1 MSSERNTILT
11 KILDVLRRKTG
22 PSEIG
27 DQVKTD
33 HSLNRKLWIGTGII
47 TVCTIIL
54 AAGLLARSYNDF
66 VTARSNLHDISDYG
80 DLLEAA
86 NRVSAERGPANS
98 ALGEA
103 PATDG
108 ATQRNLAR
116 FRAASDESLRRLIDH
131 AARSAT
137 DDVNQVPLAMI
148 EPVRRQLLRARADI
162 DRLHSQPL
170 TSRDVGELQR
180 AIQAMIDVV
189 EQLQPAIRWKIE
201 RLIAR
206 DARLASPVLTGRML
220 GELREHG
227 GRIASQ
233 IMAPIAARRPLALGN
248 LINYSETRGRLI
260 ELWQLVGRQD
270 HTIGDERL
278 ADLWHQAEQ
287 QFFGDGMTMLEQLV
301 REGRSTGSYTMTPTE
316 LTARF
321 VPTLQPLEDL
331 RRTFLDR
338 AIARVA
344 ADREQALHMLGVTIA
359 LTLAILAIL
368 AGLII
373 SAQRFVF
380 RPVLQARDMVIA
392 LADNRH
398 VARAPT
404 GTGSKEMSRL
414 FEAIGILDGRLRE
427 RAVLMEQLKLL
438 ADTDA
443 LTGLLNRGALERI
456 GETDR
461 PYQGLARDICLILMD
476 IDHFKAIN
484 DQYGHLVG
492 DQVLTDVATLVRSTL
507 RQGDLVARFGGEEIA
522 ILVPDKDINAALALA
537 TRIHQD
543 LASHVFAVEDGTR
556 LKVTASFGVAR
567 GSRGGDHWR
576 RLIEAADAALYQAK
590 SDGRNRVHGA
600 LLTLVQPL
608 PPDQARPAR
617 EIRL

>member
-1 MSSERNTILT
+1 MSSERNNIIT
-11 KILDVLRRKTG
+11 KILDILRGKARSIET
-22 PSEIG
+22 G
-27 DQVKTD
+27 DQGKTD

-47 TVCTIIL
+47 TICTIIL
-54 AAGLLARSYNDF
+54 AAGLLARSYSDF

-86 NRVSAERGPANS
+86 NRISAERGPTNS
-98 ALGEA
+98 ALGEEPSA
-103 PATDG
+103 DG

-116 FRAASDESLRRLIDH
+116 FRTASDEALDRLIDH
-131 AARSAT
+131 AITSHA
-137 DDVNQVPLAMI
+137 DDINQVPLAML
-148 EPVRRQLLRARADI
+148 EPVRRQLLRARADV
-162 DRLHSQPL
+162 DRIRNQSLAR
-170 TSRDVGELQR
+170 RDVAELQR
-180 AIQAMIDVV
+180 AIEAMIGAV

-233 IMAPIAARRPLALGN
+233 IMAPIAARRPLALNN

-270 HTIGDERL
+270 HTIGGDQRL

-287 QFFGDGMTMLEQLV
+287 QFFGDGMTMLEELV
-301 REGRSTGSYTMTPTE
+301 RAGRDTGHYAMTPTE

-331 RRTFLDR
+331 RRTFLER
-338 AIARVA
+338 AIAHAA
-344 ADREQALHMLGVTIA
+344 ADRERALHTLGTAIA

-380 RPVLQARDMVIA
+380 KPLLQARDLVIA
-392 LADNRH
+392 LANNRH
-398 VARAPT
+398 VAPAPM

-476 IDHFKAIN
+476 IDHFKTIN
-484 DQYGHLVG
+484 DQHGHLVG
-492 DQVLTDVATLVRSTL
+492 DQVLTEVATLVRSTL

-522 ILVPDKDINAALALA
+522 ILVPDKDINAALTLA
-537 TRIHQD
+537 ARIRQD
-543 LASHVFAVEDGTR
+543 LAGHVFVVDDGTR

-567 GSRGGDHWR
+567 GSRGGDHWKA
-576 RLIEAADAALYQAK
+576 LIEAADAALYQAK
-590 SDGRNRVHGA
+590 SEGRNRVHGA
-600 LLTLVQPL
+600 LLTLVQPS
-608 PPDQARPAR
+608 PDQTRPAR
-617 EIRL
+617 EIRR